1 VLNLNL
7 FDSPHLYK
15 IAGRIT
21 ERFIFILC
29 ARFASQSQS
38 ETAIKIG
45 LKFSET
51 NDKNLQVLTMQLSR
65 SDDGAPTFWVW
76 INSAIRTVCLEPVR
90 SLVIRTMSSH
100 FWSHQCYAN
109 PLQI

>member
-7 FDSPHLYK
+7 FDSPHLYTDK

-21 ERFIFILC
+21 ERFIFMLC

-45 LKFSET
+45 LKFPET

-65 SDDGAPTFWVW
+65 SDDGAP
-76 INSAIRTVCLEPVR
+76 IL
-90 SLVIRTMSSH
+90 
-100 FWSHQCYAN
+100 
-109 PLQI
+109 